1 MLFRSGL
8 SFKPNTDDMRAA
20 SSRVL
25 MESLWAAGARVQ
37 AYDPEAMQE
46 AQRIYGLRDDLQL
59 AGTREAVLKGA
70 DALVICTEWQQF
82 KAPDWAL
89 IKSSLNQ
96 PVVFDG
102 RNLFDPVRM
111 KRDGFAYYAIGR
123 GESVVQF
130 A

>member
-1 MLFRSGL
+1 M
-8 SFKPNTDDMRAA
+8 N
-20 SSRVL
+20 
-25 MESLWAAGARVQ
+25 
-37 AYDPEAMQE
+37 E

-70 DALVICTEWQQF
+70 DALVICTEWPQF

-89 IKSSLNQ
+89 IKNSLTQ

-102 RNLFDPVRM
+102 RNLYDPVRL
-111 KRDGFAYYAIGR
+111 KRDGFTYYAIGR

-130 A
+130 S